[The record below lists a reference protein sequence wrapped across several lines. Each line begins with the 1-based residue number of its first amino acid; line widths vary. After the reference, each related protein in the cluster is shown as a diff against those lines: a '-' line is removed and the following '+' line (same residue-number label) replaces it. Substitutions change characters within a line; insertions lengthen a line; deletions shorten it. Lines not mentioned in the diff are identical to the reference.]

1 MRKFGIRIFGFL
13 IVGLISYGTIST
25 AVAQTRSISVAEI
38 GDALRLE
45 LTWSAP
51 VDLDLFVTGPSGET
65 IYFGNKQAK
74 NGDKVIEESNCESV
88 ISKSGHLRETVFIP
102 AAQSGKYRVSVD
114 FILQCGSNLEDVAA
128 KIDLFNAQN
137 DTKLTQQT
145 ITVRRQVLNTVA
157 MEFEVR
163 NK

>member
-1 MRKFGIRIFGFL
+1 MRKYGIRIFGLLFM
-13 IVGLISYGTIST
+13 GLISYGTVCA
-25 AVAQTRSISVAEI
+25 AVAQTRSSSVAEN
-38 GDALRLE
+38 GDALHLE
-45 LTWSAP
+45 LTWTAP

-74 NGDKVIEESNCESV
+74 NGDKVTEESNCESV
-88 ISKSGHLRETVFIP
+88 ISKPTHLRETVLIP

-114 FILQCGSNLEDVAA
+114 FILQCGSNLEEVAA

-145 ITVRRQVLNTVA
+145 ITVKRQVLNTVA